1 MLIGIIGLV
10 LGGVAA
16 ALVLKRPKTTDQ
28 QLRDLKARI
37 EANSELS
44 RDNLTRTLC
53 GSEKEQKLK
62 EIKRKVQERKL
73 KEKLAELKKKRAQKE

>member
-16 ALVLKRPKTTDQ
+16 AFVLRPKTTDEK
-28 QLRDLKARI
+28 LRDLKAQI

-44 RDNLTRTLC
+44 KDNLTRTLC
-53 GSEKEQKLK
+53 GSEKEQKMK
-62 EIKRKVQERKL
+62 EIKRKANERKRAQ
-73 KEKLAELKKKRAQKE
+73 KLAELKKRRAQKE